1 MYNCL
6 RRRFIEPFPLV
17 SIADRISTK
26 CNLFRYDN
34 ATDSF
39 EYVNVTVVS
48 VMPSKM
54 RMNMEYNF
62 WYNNLA
68 KLLITGLVPF
78 VSLCVFNFKAS
89 VIRRVRTYLKLYLN
103 A

>member
-1 MYNCL
+1 
-6 RRRFIEPFPLV
+6 
-17 SIADRISTK
+17 
-26 CNLFRYDN
+26 
-34 ATDSF
+34 
-39 EYVNVTVVS
+39 
-48 VMPSKM
+48 MPSKM